1 MFNLKFINTTNL
13 PVQKRKIALHACDSC
28 RRRKKRC
35 EHPLGEGESPPPHA
49 VHWRKRGRFADSASS
64 TAAAVDEDSPEPAAS
79 STEPSHLQQQSPT
92 AGRANSATETRR
104 KDRRAAAG
112 DRAPR
117 GSTSPALKAD
127 DEDPS
132 QHNDD
137 RFVGDL
143 NPEGIFLAGS
153 SRPGTSRGYAESN
166 SVGVW
171 YSRRTRDRNP
181 DNLTT
186 EPPAPELELAASAVS
201 VDRRA
206 AEHHHQCLAVLP
218 RQEHYDQL
226 EAIYLRDVHRILPVM
241 NVDLLERPPTTS
253 SSTVSQVL
261 CKQAVCLAAGSHPG
275 AKPYLTLGEHSSEEE
290 EGEEEEEEEA
300 LAYPEFARRLSSAI
314 REALGLGL
322 VRDRVQAVA
331 LLVVLSLC
339 THFSPDRHLSAEL
352 AAQAV
357 SNAQTVGLH
366 LENPP
371 ARSEDPAYLT
381 RLFCCVW
388 AMDQLN
394 AAFHG
399 RPVIIHERDLGR
411 DMKACIAEQDGCFRL
426 FLEVVVLLACIIDLY
441 RPAAKNTGCVV
452 MEDLPSFDTLVENA
466 EALGVESRL
475 LASIEL
481 LYHGV
486 AILSCRI
493 PIGSTRSDHLSL
505 ANTRQSLSAV
515 QITTIVAD
523 FGSALPHMT
532 FVPYAVSLSL
542 RVAYREL
549 RSSKVPMLTARSRRQ
564 LQSTCRILRE
574 LGGMSRSALVMAD
587 LAEQVIQEIDQV
599 CSNAL
604 NEQQQQQ
611 QDTGADGSAD
621 APSTPRQ
628 DHAAAA
634 AGAGPEVGGSN
645 LEMET
650 LLSHGE
656 PAAAFDPS
664 LFEGP
669 AGFDVFEF
677 FDPGDLDAL
686 DAILG
691 GHAAPGVGQMDRFL

>member
-1 MFNLKFINTTNL
+1 MFNLKFINTTNV
-13 PVQKRKIALHACDSC
+13 PVQKRKIALHACDTC

-49 VHWRKRGRFADSASS
+49 IHWRKRGRFADSASS
-64 TAAAVDEDSPEPAAS
+64 TAAVDEDSPEPAAS
-79 STEPSHLQQQSPT
+79 STDHFHPQQSPT
-92 AGRANSATETRR
+92 ARRASSAIEARR
-104 KDRRAAAG
+104 EVSVDDDGASESIHVASSAPPVRGGPEAHVANPASPAARPPRAAAG

-117 GSTSPALKAD
+117 STSPALKV
-127 DEDPS
+127 DEDSS

-143 NPEGIFLAGS
+143 NPEGIFLADS
-153 SRPGTSRGYAESN
+153 PGTSRGFAESN

-171 YSRRTRDRNP
+171 YSRRTDRN
-181 DNLTT
+181 NLTT
-186 EPPAPELELAASAVS
+186 ELASAVS
-201 VDRRA
+201 VDH
-206 AEHHHQCLAVLP
+206 AEHQFLAVLP

-226 EAIYLRDVHRILPVM
+226 KAIYLRDVHRILPVM
-241 NVDLLERPPTTS
+241 NVDLLERPTS
-253 SSTVSQVL
+253 TISQVL
-261 CKQAVCLAAGSHPG
+261 CKQAVCLAAGSNPG
-275 AKPYLTLGEHSSEEE
+275 AKPYLTLGEHSSE
-290 EGEEEEEEEA
+290 A
-300 LAYPEFARRLSSAI
+300 LAYPEFALRLSSAI
-314 REALGLGL
+314 RKALGLGL
-322 VRDRVQAVA
+322 VKDRVQAVA
-331 LLVVLSLC
+331 ILVVLSLY

-357 SNAQTVGLH
+357 NNAQTVGLH

-411 DMKACIAEQDGCFRL
+411 NMEACIAEQDSCFRL
-426 FLEVVVLLACIIDLY
+426 FLEIIVLLACIIDLY

-452 MEDLPSFDTLVENA
+452 MENLPSFDSLVEKA
-466 EALGVESRL
+466 QALGVESRL

-505 ANTRQSLSAV
+505 ATTRQSLSAV
-515 QITTIVAD
+515 KITTIVTD
-523 FGSALPHMT
+523 FSSSLPHMT

-564 LQSTCRILRE
+564 LQSTCKILRD
-574 LGGMSRSALVMAD
+574 LGGMSRSALVMVD

-604 NEQQQQQ
+604 NEQQ
-611 QDTGADGSAD
+611 TGANGPAD

-628 DHAAAA
+628 EDHAAAS
-634 AGAGPEVGGSN
+634 AGPEMGGNSEIEN
-645 LEMET
+645 

-677 FDPGDLDAL
+677 FDPGDLNAI

-691 GHAAPGVGQMDRFL
+691 GHAAPGVGQLDRLL

>member
-1 MFNLKFINTTNL
+1 MFNLKFINTTNV
-13 PVQKRKIALHACDSC
+13 PVQKRKIALHACDTC

-49 VHWRKRGRFADSASS
+49 IHWRKRGRFADSASS
-64 TAAAVDEDSPEPAAS
+64 TAAVDEDSPEPAAS
-79 STEPSHLQQQSPT
+79 SAEHFHPQQSPT
-92 AGRANSATETRR
+92 ARRASSAIEARR
-104 KDRRAAAG
+104 EAGIDDDGASESIHVASSAPPVRGGPEAHVATPASPAARPPRAAAG

-117 GSTSPALKAD
+117 STSPSLKV
-127 DEDPS
+127 DEDSS

-143 NPEGIFLAGS
+143 NPEGIFLADS
-153 SRPGTSRGYAESN
+153 PGTSRGFAESN

-171 YSRRTRDRNP
+171 YSRRTDRNS
-181 DNLTT
+181 LTT
-186 EPPAPELELAASAVS
+186 ELASAVS
-201 VDRRA
+201 VDH
-206 AEHHHQCLAVLP
+206 AEHQFLAVLP

-226 EAIYLRDVHRILPVM
+226 KAIYLRDVHRILPVM
-241 NVDLLERPPTTS
+241 NVDLLERPTS
-253 SSTVSQVL
+253 TISQVL
-261 CKQAVCLAAGSHPG
+261 CKQAVCLAAGSNPG
-275 AKPYLTLGEHSSEEE
+275 AKPYLTLGEHSSE
-290 EGEEEEEEEA
+290 A
-300 LAYPEFARRLSSAI
+300 LAYPEFALRLSSAI
-314 REALGLGL
+314 RKALGLGL
-322 VRDRVQAVA
+322 VGDRVQAVA
-331 LLVVLSLC
+331 ILVVLSLY

-357 SNAQTVGLH
+357 NNAQTVGLH

-411 DMKACIAEQDGCFRL
+411 NMEACIAEQDSCFRL
-426 FLEVVVLLACIIDLY
+426 FLEIIVLLACIIDLY

-452 MEDLPSFDTLVENA
+452 MENLPSFDSLVEKA
-466 EALGVESRL
+466 QALGVESRL

-505 ANTRQSLSAV
+505 ATTRQSLSAV
-515 QITTIVAD
+515 KITTIVTD
-523 FGSALPHMT
+523 FSSSLPHMT

-564 LQSTCRILRE
+564 LQSTCKILRD
-574 LGGMSRSALVMAD
+574 LGGMSRSALVMVD

-604 NEQQQQQ
+604 NEQQ
-611 QDTGADGSAD
+611 TGANGPAD

-628 DHAAAA
+628 EYHAA
-634 AGAGPEVGGSN
+634 AGAGPEMGGDSEIEN
-645 LEMET
+645 

-677 FDPGDLDAL
+677 FDPGDLNAI

-691 GHAAPGVGQMDRFL
+691 GHAAPGVGQLDRLL